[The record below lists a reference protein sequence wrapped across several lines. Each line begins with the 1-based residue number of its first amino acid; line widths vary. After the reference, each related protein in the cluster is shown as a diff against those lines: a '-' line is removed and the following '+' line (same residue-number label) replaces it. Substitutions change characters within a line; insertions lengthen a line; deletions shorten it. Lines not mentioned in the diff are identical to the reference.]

1 MDVLQQIAIAIF
13 CKNPITK
20 EKTMS
25 NTNIDNPR
33 QDIEEAIAAGD
44 LSKLLRMNG
53 MLHGHF
59 CPFSAIGVKAAVRAV
74 RELGVRSTGMEE
86 VVAIVETNNCFSDGV
101 QFVTGCS
108 FGNNALIYW
117 DFGKTAF
124 TLARRS
130 GDGVR
135 ISVRADRVM
144 EERSPEA
151 TQLFEGVVVER
162 SGTEADRER
171 LSELWKELS
180 FKILDLPDEEV
191 FDIKRLTVKVPTYAR
206 IFANVKCSIC
216 GENIMEPRARIKD
229 GKPVCIPCSGQEY
242 YQLAGDGMSLLSP
255 NRKEG

>member
-1 MDVLQQIAIAIF
+1 VSSAD
-13 CKNPITK
+13 TG
-20 EKTMS
+20 
-25 NTNIDNPR
+25 NPR

-44 LSKLLRMNG
+44 LSRLLRMTG

-59 CPFSAIGVKAAVRAV
+59 CPFSAMGVKAAMCAV

-108 FGNNALIYW
+108 FGNNALIYR

-130 GDGVR
+130 GEGVR

-151 TQLFEGVVVER
+151 TQLFERVVVKR

-180 FKILDLPDEEV
+180 FQVLGLPDEKV
-191 FDIKRLTVKVPTYAR
+191 FDIKRVTVEVPACAR
-206 IFANVKCSIC
+206 IFANVKCSVC
-216 GENIMEPRARIKD
+216 GENVMEPRVRMKD
-229 GKPVCIPCSGQEY
+229 GKPVCIPCSGREY
-242 YQLAGDGMSLLSP
+242 YQLAGDGLSIIS
-255 NRKEG
+255 GS